1 MLRSDDLVPCVPLI
15 SLILDHGSMDVKLEC
30 SYCTWTLNAT
40 VPPSLTRLVAVSFHS
55 RKDFKDIFS
64 SQDD

>member
-1 MLRSDDLVPCVPLI
+1 MSNLNVAIVL
-15 SLILDHGSMDVKLEC
+15 G
-30 SYCTWTLNAT
+30 TFNAT

-64 SQDD
+64 SQHGQDD